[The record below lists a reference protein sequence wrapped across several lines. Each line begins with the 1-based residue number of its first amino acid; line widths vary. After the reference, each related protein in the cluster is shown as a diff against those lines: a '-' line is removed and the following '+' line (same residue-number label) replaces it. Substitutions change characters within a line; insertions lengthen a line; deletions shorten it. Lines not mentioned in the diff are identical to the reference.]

1 MKNIPTLRNRKNKV
15 IYAIAVALC
24 VVLLAVGYLAATNGG
39 ESFYA
44 SADGALYLRAKVT
57 EIVETAS
64 EHDDNGMLLSQD
76 TVFKARILKGE
87 LKGEAVTA
95 YQNYSS
101 YTPLNPRRVEVG
113 DSIVVAHFDGV
124 DEWNFIDFVRSD
136 AIIILTLLFALLLV
150 LFGRKKGV
158 KTVFS
163 LALTVIAVI
172 FVFMPAV
179 LGGGNIYFW
188 AIAVCVYIIVMTL
201 IITSG
206 LGPMSLAASMGCV
219 GGVLVSL
226 LLTIITDSFIHITG
240 NADPHSIFLLYIGEG
255 LDLRALIYASIIIGS
270 VGAVMDVAVDI
281 SASLKELAVKLKKP
295 TMGELFRSGL
305 NIGRDVIG
313 TMSNTL
319 VLAYIGGSMC
329 SLLLY
334 FYNNWSNAFY
344 LFNIEI
350 IIVEMLKILVGSI
363 GILLT
368 LPLTALVSSWL
379 YTLEGMRAHI
389 LDEMPEDTDEAE
401 DEYAAILER
410 AGSFDGDIKTEK
422 DEKTDE

>member
-1 MKNIPTLRNRKNKV
+1 M
-15 IYAIAVALC
+15 YAIAVALC
-24 VVLLAVGYLAATNGG
+24 VVLLAVGYLAATDGG
-39 ESFYA
+39 GSFYA
-44 SADGALYLRAKVT
+44 SADGALYLRAEVT

-64 EHDDNGMLLSQD
+64 EHDDNGILLSQD
-76 TVFKARILKGE
+76 TVFKARISDGDRKGE
-87 LKGEAVTA
+87 TVTA

-150 LFGRKKGV
+150 LFGRKKGF

-172 FVFMPAV
+172 FVFIPAV

-206 LGPMSLAASMGCV
+206 LSPMSLAASMGCV

-226 LLTIITDSFIHITG
+226 LLTLITDAFIHITG
-240 NADPHSIFLLYIGEG
+240 NADPHSIYLLYIGGG

-389 LDEMPEDTDEAE
+389 LDEMPEDTDEAD

-422 DEKTDE
+422 GEKTDE